1 MYHVSSV
8 LRRGRGSGLK
18 WVRKVG
24 AQVLF
29 RFKEVAALE
38 VVTDKVHVLS
48 RLRLVRTRC
57 RGAWLRS
64 CIDYRVLK
72 VVLDT
77 LR

>member
-38 VVTDKVHVLS
+38 VVTDKVHV
-48 RLRLVRTRC
+48 
-57 RGAWLRS
+57 
-64 CIDYRVLK
+64 
-72 VVLDT
+72 
-77 LR
+77 